1 MINFYY
7 ITKECHT
14 IFAIDP
20 VPAKQHFRQW
30 TRRCIRTP
38 RRLGAPDPTWPACD
52 PAQTPQPPWASVSSS
67 ATWDHDTCPACL
79 RLDREFPTSEIRT
92 LPHNS
97 EGRSGRQRMRW
108 LDSMTNSVDV
118 SLSKLWKMVKD
129 REAWC
134 AAIHGVAKSWTRLS
148 DWTDWLSAGA
158 EALQASVWQ
167 VLINLLFIWSLTQ
180 GMIYYWQRNKP
191 KC

>member
-1 MINFYY
+1 MTCENMGTGPFLGSVLGL
-7 ITKECHT
+7 THAVLSES
-14 IFAIDP
+14 P
-20 VPAKQHFRQW
+20 VRPEHLNLIPRWGDTRWAPVGGLMAKLLAAPSW
-30 TRRCIRTP
+30 WSALRTP

-134 AAIHGVAKSWTRLS
+134 AAIHGVAKSWT
-148 DWTDWLSAGA
+148 WLS
-158 EALQASVWQ
+158 
-167 VLINLLFIWSLTQ
+167 N
-180 GMIYYWQRNKP
+180 
-191 KC
+191 